1 VSWIVSF
8 KSYLKVDAPLF
19 RNPHSQNNK
28 DSVIGL
34 SIHALTHKELFLQ
47 LSRGE
52 EYMGLAVKYM
62 QYP

>member
-8 KSYLKVDAPLF
+8 KSYLKVDAPFF
-19 RNPHSQNNK
+19 RNPHSQNK

-34 SIHALTHKELFLQ
+34 SIQALTHKELFLQ

-52 EYMGLAVKYM
+52 ENMGLAVKYM
-62 QYP
+62 QYS